1 MTTTLDLHLPRQS
14 RIGGLAGLALRAG
27 RALEV
32 WRRRATRPLDRDE
45 LERLIAIRREAQ
57 QAIAARGSHMLFR

>member
-1 MTTTLDLHLPRQS
+1 MTTTHDLHLPRQS
-14 RIGGLAGLALRAG
+14 RIGGLAGLAMRAG
-27 RALEV
+27 RAFEV

-57 QAIAARGSHMLFR
+57 QAIAQHGSHALLR